1 MGTPLKHLLYYQAR
15 SGKSPF
21 EEWLEGLKDRR
32 AAAKIRARLNR
43 LAYFGYAGNFK
54 STGRGVYELKIDFGP
69 GYRVY
74 FAKDAETIILL
85 LCGGDKGTQD
95 RDIKK
100 AVEYWEDYKQRI

>member
-1 MGTPLKHLLYYQAR
+1 MTTSLKELLFYQTR

-21 EEWLEGLKDRR
+21 EGWLEGLKDRR
-32 AAAKIRARLNR
+32 AVARIRARLNR
-43 LAYFGYAGNFK
+43 LAYLGHAGDFK
-54 STGRGVYELKIDFGP
+54 PAGRGVYELKIHFGP

-74 FAKDAETIILL
+74 FAKHKEAIILL

-95 RDIKK
+95 HDIKK